1 MKIKALIK
9 AIFATF
15 GIIGLMFILYI
26 IDKMIGIEGLSSFL
40 FFVGMTLFILYRL
53 FVAIEEDRYE
63 SFEKED

>member
-40 FFVGMTLFILYRL
+40 FFVGLSIFLFYTSFAERE
-53 FVAIEEDRYE
+53 VDKYE
-63 SFEKED
+63 SKKED